1 MELFA
6 DLDRIIQGYLPA
18 DKIELIKRAFVIA
31 RDAHE
36 GQFRSSG
43 EPYIT
48 HPVAVASIIA
58 EMHLDHEAI
67 MAALL
72 HDVIEDTPYTESQL
86 KDEFGASV
94 AEIVDGVSKLDKLK
108 FRTRQEAQVE
118 NFRKMI
124 LAMTRDIRV
133 VLIKLADRTH
143 NMRTLGSL
151 RPDKRRRIAKETL
164 EIYCPLAHRLG
175 IEHIK
180 NELEDLSLKYLYPD
194 KYRKIEEIKGKIKE
208 NNEDILIEMLES
220 INNIMS
226 DRNIPHHIKIRIKN
240 IYGIYKKMEKGF
252 NIDDIHDL
260 LALKIIVNNIEEC
273 YQTLGIVHSKY
284 HPINSKF
291 KDYIFN
297 PKTNMYQSLHT
308 TVFGPGSRLVQTQI
322 KTGEMDKIA
331 EFGLTGYWDVNKEV
345 ARYKMQADLK
355 DKCQF
360 FESLVEI
367 NKSFGDNK
375 EFVTQ
380 VKAEL
385 FSDKI
390 YVYTPKG
397 DVIELPKGATPIDFA
412 YKIRSDLANNIAAI
426 IVNDQ
431 EVSPNTQLK
440 NKDRIRI
447 IKNNFE
453 LGPKEEWLSSVKTS
467 KAKRK
472 IKEYKKN
479 MEVK

>member
-1 MELFA
+1 
-6 DLDRIIQGYLPA
+6 
-18 DKIELIKRAFVIA
+18 
-31 RDAHE
+31 
-36 GQFRSSG
+36 
-43 EPYIT
+43 
-48 HPVAVASIIA
+48 
-58 EMHLDHEAI
+58 
-67 MAALL
+67 
-72 HDVIEDTPYTESQL
+72 
-86 KDEFGASV
+86 
-94 AEIVDGVSKLDKLK
+94 
-108 FRTRQEAQVE
+108 
-118 NFRKMI
+118 
-124 LAMTRDIRV
+124 
-133 VLIKLADRTH
+133 
-143 NMRTLGSL
+143 
-151 RPDKRRRIAKETL
+151 
-164 EIYCPLAHRLG
+164 
-175 IEHIK
+175 
-180 NELEDLSLKYLYPD
+180 
-194 KYRKIEEIKGKIKE
+194 
-208 NNEDILIEMLES
+208 
-220 INNIMS
+220 
-226 DRNIPHHIKIRIKN
+226 
-240 IYGIYKKMEKGF
+240 
-252 NIDDIHDL
+252 
-260 LALKIIVNNIEEC
+260 
-273 YQTLGIVHSKY
+273 
-284 HPINSKF
+284 
-291 KDYIFN
+291 
-297 PKTNMYQSLHT
+297 
-308 TVFGPGSRLVQTQI
+308 
-322 KTGEMDKIA
+322 MDKIA